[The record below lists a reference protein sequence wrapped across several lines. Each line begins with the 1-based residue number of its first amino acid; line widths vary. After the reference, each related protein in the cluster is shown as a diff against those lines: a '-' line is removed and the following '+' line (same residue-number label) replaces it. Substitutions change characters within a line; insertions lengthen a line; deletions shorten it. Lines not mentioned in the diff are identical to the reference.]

1 MCEPAGRGGRVGAP
15 REQTQ
20 LRARRQIVGK
30 LYRQAVCRSRPVFVL
45 LSPLR
50 RSVTRPDEAHAIR
63 LLRWLTKRRSGGK
76 TTARRGVDSRWAPST
91 SVTQSGEKDARG
103 GHSGGSLCRTL
114 FSTRGASMTR

>member
-15 REQTQ
+15 GEQTQ

-63 LLRWLTKRRSGGK
+63 LLRWLTERRSGVRRLLAAGS
-76 TTARRGVDSRWAPST
+76 ARDGRRRPRSLT
-91 SVTQSGEKDARG
+91 
-103 GHSGGSLCRTL
+103 GHSVG
-114 FSTRGASMTR
+114 